1 MFSNFIY
8 FLIALILY
16 STSEFPI
23 TDKEMVSHAI
33 WIAVALAVL
42 FALICHLTFKRLE
55 GNAASSAGIQNLDRH
70 VEKRLSRL
78 SILAIVLF
86 AFDLYILRLNL
97 LLDNVWLF
105 RIFPTLEAVIFLAV
119 FLLYLV
125 IVWHSAWN
133 IQKQYFTGY
142 VSKKD
147 FVISNI
153 SFSLPA
159 LLPWFLLS
167 LTADLIELI
176 PFEQPKGFL
185 ATPQGE
191 ISYVIVFMVAV
202 ACFGPLLIQKIWCC
216 TPLEPGFARARIE
229 ALCQRA
235 NLKYADILKWEL
247 FGGSMI
253 TAGVMG
259 LWGKFRY
266 ILVTPAMISRLEPEE
281 IDAVIVHEIGHI
293 QQWHIHFYLFFFA
306 GYIACVYSLFDPM
319 ILIYYS
325 EPLINLVSL
334 TGISHET
341 GITLMLSMTLILVF
355 LLYFRYIFGFFMRN
369 FERQADI
376 HVYRY
381 LPDASALVRTFY
393 RIAGSS
399 RQSWDKPNWHH
410 YSIKER
416 VDFLNLCE
424 LNPES
429 VEKHHRKVKLMM
441 QVYLISIVL
450 ICSVGYYFNFGQGK
464 EQINGFFADKIL
476 SEQIKGYPHNIDIL
490 LLAAD
495 YYYNKDQ
502 FEKAILYYSKV
513 INLDPMSS
521 HALNNLAWLYATSP
535 DVSFQDHPKAL
546 ELAKSA
552 LEAAKMALL
561 SDVNQQNRTSSEN
574 GDSSTSQGIIS
585 GLPSHIL
592 DTYAEAC
599 FVNGLYRNALEAA
612 REALQNAT
620 DKKDY
625 YEQQIIR
632 FEKFN

>member
-8 FLIALILY
+8 FLVALIIY
-16 STSEFPI
+16 STSGFPSAETQ
-23 TDKEMVSHAI
+23 TDNN
-33 WIAVALAVL
+33 AVWTALLLASV
-42 FALICHLTFKRLE
+42 FALICNTAFKRLE
-55 GNAASSAGIQNLDRH
+55 RNAAKTGIQNLDH
-70 VEKRLSRL
+70 YVEKTLSRL
-78 SILAIVLF
+78 SILALILF
-86 AFDLYILRLNL
+86 ACDLYILRLNL
-97 LLDNVWLF
+97 LLNDIWLF
-105 RIFPTLEAVIFLAV
+105 KIFPTLEALLFLAL

-125 IVWHSAWN
+125 VVWYSAWN

-142 VSKKD
+142 VSKKE
-147 FVISNI
+147 FVLSNI

-191 ISYVIVFMVAV
+191 ICYVLIFMVAV
-202 ACFGPLLIQKIWCC
+202 ACFGPLLIQKIWGC
-216 TPLEPGFARARIE
+216 TSLEQGFVRTRIE
-229 ALCQRA
+229 ILCSRA
-235 NLKYADILKWEL
+235 KLKYADILKWEL

-293 QQWHIHFYLFFFA
+293 QQRHIHFYLLFFA
-306 GYIACVYSLFDPM
+306 GYIACVYSLFDPV

-325 EPLINLVSL
+325 DPLLNLISFI
-334 TGISHET
+334 GISHET
-341 GITLMLSMTLILVF
+341 GITLMLSMILILVF

-381 LPDASALVRTFY
+381 LPDASALIRTFY
-393 RIAGSS
+393 RIAGAN
-399 RQSWDKPNWHH
+399 RQTWDKPNWHH

-424 LNPES
+424 LNPEHID
-429 VEKHHRKVKLMM
+429 KHHKKVKLMV
-441 QVYLISIVL
+441 QVYIV
-450 ICSVGYYFNFGQGK
+450 IIMMVCGAGYYFNFGQGK
-464 EQINGFFADKIL
+464 EQINGFLAEKIL
-476 SEQIKGYPHNIDIL
+476 SKQIEVTPHNTEIL

-495 YYYNKDQ
+495 YYYNKNQ
-502 FEKAILYYSKV
+502 FDKAVSYYTTV
-513 INLDPMSS
+513 IKIDPNNS
-521 HALNNLAWLYATSP
+521 HALNNLAWLYATCS
-535 DVSFQDHPKAL
+535 DISFQNYPKAL
-546 ELAKSA
+546 ELASKA
-552 LEAAKMALL
+552 LDVEKKIATLKENVPNLNKL
-561 SDVNQQNRTSSEN
+561 SIE
-574 GDSSTSQGIIS
+574 SQI
-585 GLPSHIL
+585 PSHLL

-599 FVNGLYRNALEAA
+599 FVNGLYKEALEAA
-612 REALQNAT
+612 QEALKNAD

-632 FEKFN
+632 FKNHVVKDIK